1 MMGLMVTSSKRAYA
15 IPRSAVPRALSLQQS
30 TADRTSSRNT
40 QTQLWLSLC
49 GVSGSWWA
57 QGLFEP
63 SERLWQVRGL
73 KFLNTISPPYHLA
86 RASHFPLDIAYLFC
100 VGGIQHF
107 PVNGC
112 SAVNCSFRVL
122 AGEDER
128 TSFYSVILCHE
139 HRQRH
144 TQDKVNG

>member
-1 MMGLMVTSSKRAYA
+1 MPYTDLLHPEPLPCGRPLLT
-15 IPRSAVPRALSLQQS
+15 
-30 TADRTSSRNT
+30 RTFAGDT
-40 QTQLWLSLC
+40 QTRSWLSLC

-100 VGGIQHF
+100 VWGIQHF

-139 HRQRH
+139 HHQRH